1 MVTVKEFVRT
11 DAPGPAHPCDAS
23 GLSAIEFLTAVYN
36 DPTFPMSIRIDAAR
50 ALLPYTEPR
59 PTNSFHQPI
68 LPRCKI
74 IIPYEPSLAPR
85 SPDGSTENHSHF
97 PDRAHKTLS
106 HGAEITDPINTETNS
121 YPLNFPDYST
131 PPTPDEIRETK
142 AIVQSL
148 LPDTDLSDTPD
159 QLFLCPCGHWVHR
172 SLCMLVCKHIVRH

>member
-1 MVTVKEFVRT
+1 MSYTAPVQLMTDFFTVGNITKEGVMVTVKEFVRT

-85 SPDGSTENHSHF
+85 PRTDRQKITVIFPIALIKPSATVRKSP
-97 PDRAHKTLS
+97 TL
-106 HGAEITDPINTETNS
+106 
-121 YPLNFPDYST
+121 
-131 PPTPDEIRETK
+131 
-142 AIVQSL
+142 
-148 LPDTDLSDTPD
+148 
-159 QLFLCPCGHWVHR
+159 
-172 SLCMLVCKHIVRH
+172 